1 MHLEGSLPNKTRG
14 TGMLFGADVCR
25 DFLRRCGLSL
35 VVRSHEQVGGG
46 FEWPFG
52 SGEAALTVFSA
63 SDYAGKAKNR
73 GAYALL
79 GAPGSTLTD
88 EEVAAGA
95 AEGTALHFPFGTLR
109 LVQFRSARV
118 ELPIL
123 QPTRFR

>member
-63 SDYAGKAKNR
+63 S
-73 GAYALL
+73 
-79 GAPGSTLTD
+79 
-88 EEVAAGA
+88 E
-95 AEGTALHFPFGTLR
+95 
-109 LVQFRSARV
+109 
-118 ELPIL
+118 
-123 QPTRFR
+123 PTRRLSGGSREMPPCGPA